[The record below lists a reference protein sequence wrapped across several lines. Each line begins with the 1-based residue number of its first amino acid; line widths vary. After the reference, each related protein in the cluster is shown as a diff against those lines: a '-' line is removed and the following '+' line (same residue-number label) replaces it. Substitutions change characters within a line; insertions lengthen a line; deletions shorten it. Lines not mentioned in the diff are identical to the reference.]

1 MDEGV
6 RFIVAHIQ
14 ERVDLVC
21 GGCDRPMCEEAK
33 KLLAWQEIQD
43 EEDELRFDDT
53 QKRQLIENIKK
64 AERDL
69 KESVWRSYKN
79 LYLLA
84 KDNQIR
90 HVDLGLNHSGSADS
104 ITALILHKLRQDGEV
119 VKDGPSPNLLV
130 RNWPP
135 AFTEWSTKSVRDAF
149 FASPQFCRLMNP
161 ESIKDTIAKGVAEE
175 LLGYVGK
182 KQEGKYKPFYF
193 GSNKPLSA
201 VDVEIS
207 DDMFIITAEE
217 AKKQVE
223 PPRLATI
230 TVLPPT
236 AQVEPGKKQ
245 TFVARGLN
253 QHGNDFNVKIVK
265 WTATGGAID
274 KDGVFT
280 AEKDEGSFV
289 VTATAGEISGT
300 ATCIIAKP
308 GAPLPPPPPPSAGKL
323 VWTGEV
329 PPQKWMN
336 FYTKVLSKFAA
347 GKGLKLT
354 VSVEVSP
361 EGGVT
366 KQQAEET
373 KTALRELGLND
384 DVSHK

>member
-1 MDEGV
+1 M
-6 RFIVAHIQ
+6 
-14 ERVDLVC
+14 
-21 GGCDRPMCEEAK
+21 
-33 KLLAWQEIQD
+33 
-43 EEDELRFDDT
+43 
-53 QKRQLIENIKK
+53 
-64 AERDL
+64 
-69 KESVWRSYKN
+69 
-79 LYLLA
+79 
-84 KDNQIR
+84 KD
-90 HVDLGLNHSGSADS
+90 S
-104 ITALILHKLRQDGEV
+104 
-119 VKDGPSPNLLV
+119 PSPNLLV

-161 ESIKDTIAKGVAEE
+161 DSIKDTIAKGVAEE

-230 TVLPPT
+230 AVLPSI

-300 ATCIIAKP
+300 ATCVIAKP
-308 GAPLPPPPPPSAGKL
+308 GAEPPCHLRHRPAQENSSGPGKC
-323 VWTGEV
+323 
-329 PPQKWMN
+329 
-336 FYTKVLSKFAA
+336 
-347 GKGLKLT
+347 
-354 VSVEVSP
+354 
-361 EGGVT
+361 
-366 KQQAEET
+366 
-373 KTALRELGLND
+373 LRRSG
-384 DVSHK
+384 